1 MLRTFA
7 CTEKNL
13 TLNLLKLTVCI
24 VDAVLKYDF
33 NLLSV
38 IKHYMCIFKS
48 HFVKLKFIYAMC
60 MNCLKIF

>member
-13 TLNLLKLTVCI
+13 TLNLLKLTVN
-24 VDAVLKYDF
+24 AVLKYDF

-38 IKHYMCIFKS
+38 IQHYMCIFNS

>member
-13 TLNLLKLTVCI
+13 TLNLLKLTVN
-24 VDAVLKYDF
+24 AVLKYDF

-38 IKHYMCIFKS
+38 IQHYMCIFKS